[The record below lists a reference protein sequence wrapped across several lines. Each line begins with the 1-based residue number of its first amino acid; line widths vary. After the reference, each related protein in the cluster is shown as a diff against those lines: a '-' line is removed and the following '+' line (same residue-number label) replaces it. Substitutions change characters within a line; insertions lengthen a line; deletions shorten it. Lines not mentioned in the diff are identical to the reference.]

1 MRNLFK
7 LIIISFC
14 SINCVQNSQLNKEV
28 NESGDE
34 HVSMFIY
41 HGIYESL
48 DQGNTYSRKV
58 IVTAYSEDGQISLSL
73 CFIDV
78 EDIAIKP
85 KYKIVNKAHVD
96 NKGRILDGDKIIGS
110 FKINTEE
117 NNGRKILFVDDV
129 IYYSL

>member
-7 LIIISFC
+7 LIIIGFC
-14 SINCVQNSQLNKEV
+14 SINCVQNSHLNKVV

-34 HVSMFIY
+34 NVSMFIY

-78 EDIAIKP
+78 SDIAMKP
-85 KYKIVNKAHVD
+85 SYKIIKKARVD
-96 NKGRILDGDKIIGS
+96 DRGIILDGRKIIGS
-110 FKINTEE
+110 FKFNPAKD
-117 NNGRKILFVDDV
+117 NGRKMLLVNDI